1 MSESGV
7 IYDVTD
13 GVCTITL
20 DRPQARNALG
30 DAGLRALS
38 EAWASFGSD
47 KNARVAILAATG
59 DKAFCAGVDLRG
71 IAADTADEENFVSQF
86 VKWGVIGDVKL
97 FPRQLYLGKPIIA
110 AMNGPAVGL
119 GAVLALQSDIR
130 IATANASIGYGVVS
144 RGMFPPYLHELWLA
158 APHSLA
164 LQSLFTDEPIQ
175 AKDAYRV
182 GLYSELV
189 EADQLMARARA
200 IAERIRDNPPLVM
213 AAIKRVWETQPQ
225 HANPWAVHVYHDH
238 ARRIEHS
245 TDSKEGVQAF
255 VEKRKPVYRGK

>member
-1 MSESGV
+1 MNDSGV
-7 IYDVTD
+7 LYDVTD
-13 GVCTITL
+13 GICTITL
-20 DRPQARNALG
+20 DRPRARNALG

-38 EAWASFGSD
+38 EAWTRFASD
-47 KNARVAILAATG
+47 KEARVAILTGAG
-59 DKAFCAGVDLRG
+59 DKAFCAGVDLKG
-71 IAADTADEENFVSQF
+71 VALDEGDESFVAQF

-97 FPRQLYLGKPIIA
+97 FPRQLYLGKPVIA
-110 AMNGPAVGL
+110 ALNGPAIGL

-130 IATANASIGYGVVS
+130 IATENASIGYGVVS

-158 APHSLA
+158 APHSMA
-164 LQSLFTDEPIQ
+164 LQSLFTDEPIS

-182 GLYSELV
+182 GLYSEMVDGGQLV
-189 EADQLMARARA
+189 ARARS

-225 HANPWAVHVYHDH
+225 HAAPWAVHVYHDN

-245 TDSKEGVQAF
+245 SDSKEGVNAF
-255 VEKRKPVYRGK
+255 IEKRPPIYRGK